1 MELRL
6 RESLPPLRCP
16 SQRCILPP
24 MYKEL
29 TAWNARSGSE
39 PACLLHIQRT
49 SGRGHRFRVAL
60 LGAGIFVVIVALISV
75 GLSLARVHF
84 RFARPKLLRD
94 CAGRIGT
101 LRYASAAGPCCV
113 SC

>member
-1 MELRL
+1 VELRL

-29 TAWNARSGSE
+29 TAWNARNGSE
-39 PACLLHIQRT
+39 PAYLLHIRRT

-75 GLSLARVHF
+75 GLSLA
-84 RFARPKLLRD
+84 
-94 CAGRIGT
+94 
-101 LRYASAAGPCCV
+101 
-113 SC
+113 